1 MRDVCVRVLS
11 LCAVVLSVAA
21 PAFAQTPGL
30 EVSGGYQFLN
40 FDVEDENESLGKG
53 WYLDVAGNVTP
64 MLGVVFQVGGNYRSL
79 DQSITVGAGTLS
91 SNVDVS
97 VHQFLGGV
105 RVNARGNST
114 LVPYAQVLA
123 GGINGSVDVTT
134 TSTIPGVPSVSD
146 ETSATEFALELGG
159 GVNFGLTPA
168 VGIRVGGD
176 YIRLF
181 ADDQGANLFRF
192 HIGVVFKR

>member
-1 MRDVCVRVLS
+1 MRDVRVRVLS
-11 LCAVVLSVAA
+11 LCAVILIVAA
-21 PAFAQTPGL
+21 PAFAQTPAV

-64 MLGVVFQVGGNYRSL
+64 MLGIVFQVGGSYKSL
-79 DQSITVGAGTLS
+79 EQSITVGAGTLS
-91 SNVDVS
+91 SDVDVS

-105 RVNARGNST
+105 RVNSRGNST
-114 LVPYAQVLA
+114 IVPYGQVLA
-123 GGINGSVDVTT
+123 GAINGSVDVTT

-181 ADDQGANLFRF
+181 ADEGANLFRF